1 MFYLLQSLSV
11 LDLLVLVFN
20 HVECWFF
27 WGESYSLRSHTVDS
41 LDDAQQDISHFLSGW
56 HWTCVVDG
64 TIFFPDGKSGYG
76 ILFSGPDESFI
87 QTLSGWL
94 EEGRREKFSTP
105 VASSP
110 PYFCGSPPSRA
121 PNPLIEDA
129 RFGDER
135 IQPPCYS
142 MGPPSPSSCV
152 SGGCTRMKFGHTPA
166 AVRIEGFDCLT
177 RDRRIISAMA

>member
-1 MFYLLQSLSV
+1 MSLMTSSSSACDQEREIGSV
-11 LDLLVLVFN
+11 ICPKPRRL
-20 HVECWFF
+20 
-27 WGESYSLRSHTVDS
+27 
-41 LDDAQQDISHFLSGW
+41 
-56 HWTCVVDG
+56 
-64 TIFFPDGKSGYG
+64 G
-76 ILFSGPDESFI
+76 ILNPSV
-87 QTLSGWL
+87 
-94 EEGRREKFSTP
+94 GRREKFGTP

-121 PNPLIEDA
+121 SNPLIEDA

-142 MGPPSPSSCV
+142 MGPPSPSSRV

-177 RDRRIISAMA
+177 RDRRSISAMA